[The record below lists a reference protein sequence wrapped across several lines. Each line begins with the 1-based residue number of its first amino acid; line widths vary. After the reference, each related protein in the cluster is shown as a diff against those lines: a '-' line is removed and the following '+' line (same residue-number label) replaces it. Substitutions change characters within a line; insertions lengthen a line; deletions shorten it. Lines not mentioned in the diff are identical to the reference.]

1 MIENWRASLF
11 QEASLWVGPGLG
23 VVACRHLP
31 NRKDVTSHKSFVF
44 FFEPLKYHGKR
55 NTLEYR
61 IFSRT
66 TKTKLF
72 TLTGWFV
79 AFHSCSLARM
89 GLLLLA
95 LDFADLEIP
104 LIPHGLH
111 RPGLTEKKSSPK
123 KKVQIDFGGP
133 LWGFCCP
140 GIWKKTPRLFRKVHI
155 SLVEFFRIKIRMGL
169 AFTMTFGGFTSK
181 KLGKFDPNLGHFIHG
196 VFRTK
201 NTLTRLDAF
210 FAIFPANFCKSWLMV
225 LFCGRF
231 RMFQKWCVFS
241 FFEFGDDFEKGDH
254 IMLVPRKEVCHFFQ
268 PREKVHHTQLPNGY
282 LVTFFPSWKWNR
294 KMILPWEMIWHF
306 ESMDFLCLSQINHNP
321 YDPCDWYMYLYIYH
335 WRKVDH
341 VMWVNIPVPWI
352 LWVIILFL
360 FLRPTFTW
368 PTPWKLN
375 IASEN
380 QPSRKERIIVQPSF
394 CRGDLFNFFF

>member
-1 MIENWRASLF
+1 
-11 QEASLWVGPGLG
+11 
-23 VVACRHLP
+23 
-31 NRKDVTSHKSFVF
+31 
-44 FFEPLKYHGKR
+44 
-55 NTLEYR
+55 
-61 IFSRT
+61 
-66 TKTKLF
+66 
-72 TLTGWFV
+72 
-79 AFHSCSLARM
+79 
-89 GLLLLA
+89 
-95 LDFADLEIP
+95 
-104 LIPHGLH
+104 
-111 RPGLTEKKSSPK
+111 
-123 KKVQIDFGGP
+123 
-133 LWGFCCP
+133 
-140 GIWKKTPRLFRKVHI
+140 
-155 SLVEFFRIKIRMGL
+155 MGL

-360 FLRPTFTW
+360 FLRPTFTLTYSLEVEHSVRKISH
-368 PTPWKLN
+368 PERNGSSSNHHFAGATCLTFFLN
-375 IASEN
+375 FGGVAWRYTHFPLN
-380 QPSRKERIIVQPSF
+380 HDYGTKGN
-394 CRGDLFNFFF
+394 RGELLPNFGVVLRGPP